1 VEARAQGPDRIT
13 HNSYDAADQLTSV
26 QRAWGQTVANG
37 FAATLQQDHA
47 RYDYTGNGKR
57 KSVTDANGNRSEMSY
72 DGHDRQKRWIFP
84 SKAGGG
90 LADPGEYEEYDYDL
104 VGNRISLRK
113 RDGLTLTFDHDAF
126 GRVTRKVIPGRSNL
140 TQAQTRDLFYDY
152 DVRGLQTRARFDSLE
167 GEGVTTTYD
176 GFGRPVSS
184 TLAMA
189 GTSRTLTYSWDAAGN
204 RTGIAHPDGKLFS
217 TQYDALGRATWIS
230 EPYIPATNDWIIIRY
245 WYNAQGQ
252 RLSTVRGVG
261 VVGFTS
267 VDYYDPALRL
277 TAINNDLPGT
287 ANDLSTALGYNPAG
301 QITSF
306 IRTNDSYAWPASL
319 AAGTRDYEVNGQNQY
334 KAIAND
340 GVPGPAIS
348 YDPNGNLIGDGQ
360 RTFLYD
366 VENRLVAA
374 SGAATAQ
381 LVYDPLGRLFQTSG
395 GPAGVT
401 QFLYDGDALVA
412 EYNGAGARTR
422 RYVHAPGADQPVAVY
437 DGDNLG
443 LTRRYM
449 LPDERGSI
457 SALVNA
463 DGTPW
468 AINTYDEYGYPGPNN
483 AGRFQYTGQAWI
495 PELGLYYY
503 KARFYSPPLGR
514 FLQTDPVG
522 YDDQINLYAYV
533 GNDPVNGS
541 DPDGMAGE
549 CSTGS
554 RLGGGAVNCMTIFSA
569 DDSGDGGG
577 RRSISDGPLQGRS
590 PADRKSAEQLNQ
602 FTRNPRA
609 SFSQTTHGT
618 TLRVQRNGN
627 SLSGTI
633 SKDGRSLRFTGKL
646 TEVPGKQAI
655 KIIGMNFKSPFGTV
669 VTSAPTTLMIYTH
682 RDGTL
687 HVSTD
692 EPTVIKVF
700 PGFLR
705 LVDEPAGDRRLNH

>member
-1 VEARAQGPDRIT
+1 MRNTLTCGLDNSRPTSTTLAVFNRSDFSYDARRNPVREAMSAAGTIWSVADRSWDDRGRPVCASTRMNPAAFAATPGACALGAQGGQGPDRIT

-57 KSVTDANGNRSEMSY
+57 KAVTDANGNRAEMSF

-90 LADPGEYEEYDYDL
+90 LADPGDYEEYDYDL

-113 RDGLTLTFDHDAF
+113 RDGSILTFDHDAF
-126 GRVTRKVIPGRSNL
+126 GRVTRKIVPGRSNL
-140 TQAQTRDLFYDY
+140 TAAQTRDVFYDY
-152 DVRGLQTRARFDSLE
+152 DVRDLQTRARFDSLE
-167 GEGVTTTYD
+167 GEGVTTIYD
-176 GFGRPVSS
+176 GFSRPVSS

-204 RTGIAHPDGKLFS
+204 RTGITHPDGKLFS
-217 TQYDALGRATWIS
+217 TLYDALGRATWIS
-230 EPYIPATNDWIIIRY
+230 EPYIPATNDWIIVRY

-306 IRTNDSYAWPASL
+306 VRTNDSYAWPASL
-319 AAGTRDYEVNGQNQY
+319 AGGTRDYGVNGQNQY
-334 KAIAND
+334 TAIASD
-340 GVPGPAIS
+340 GTPGPAIS
-348 YDPNGNLIGDGQ
+348 YDANGNLTGDGQ

-366 VENRLVAA
+366 VENRLVSA
-374 SGAATAQ
+374 SGAASAQ

-395 GPAGVT
+395 GSPVTTT

-412 EYNGAGARTR
+412 EYNGSNARTR
-422 RYVHAPGADQPVAVY
+422 RYVHGRGADEPVAVY

-443 LTRRYM
+443 LTRRYT

-457 SALVNA
+457 SALINA
-463 DGTPW
+463 DGTPSV
-468 AINTYDEYGYPGPNN
+468 INTYDEYGYPGPSND
-483 AGRFQYTGQAWI
+483 GRFQYTGQAWI
-495 PELGLYYY
+495 KELGLYYY

-514 FLQTDPVG
+514 FLQTDPIG

-533 GNDPVNGS
+533 GNDPVNGR
-541 DPDGMAGE
+541 DP
-549 CSTGS
+549 TGTVPM
-554 RLGGGAVNCMTIFSA
+554 RW
-569 DDSGDGGG
+569 
-577 RRSISDGPLQGRS
+577 RP
-590 PADRKSAEQLNQ
+590 
-602 FTRNPRA
+602 
-609 SFSQTTHGT
+609 
-618 TLRVQRNGN
+618 TLRRGPP
-627 SLSGTI
+627 SSG
-633 SKDGRSLRFTGKL
+633 
-646 TEVPGKQAI
+646 
-655 KIIGMNFKSPFGTV
+655 
-669 VTSAPTTLMIYTH
+669 
-682 RDGTL
+682 
-687 HVSTD
+687 
-692 EPTVIKVF
+692 
-700 PGFLR
+700 
-705 LVDEPAGDRRLNH
+705 